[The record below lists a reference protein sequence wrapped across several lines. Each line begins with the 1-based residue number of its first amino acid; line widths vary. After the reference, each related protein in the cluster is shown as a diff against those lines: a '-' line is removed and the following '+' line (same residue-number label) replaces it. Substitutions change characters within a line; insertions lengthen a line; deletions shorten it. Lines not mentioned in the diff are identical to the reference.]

1 MMTLTKKQKVILDD
15 VTAKIM
21 RHFGKSVEDATENMI
36 YKACALTVRDEIMK
50 KWQYSHAKVKEMK
63 AKKLYYLSSE
73 FLMGRLWGTNMLNLA
88 MTNDF
93 VAVLKYLGIDINSVE
108 NKEADA
114 GLGNGGLG
122 RLAACF
128 IDSLTTLDLPAYGST
143 IRYEFGLFRQKIVN
157 GYQFEQPDSW
167 LDNGYVWEVERPEEQ
182 VEVRFGGKVYTDWHD
197 GRFSFRYENSH
208 TVLAV
213 PYDVPICG
221 YNSKMIN
228 KLRLWS
234 AKAPSD
240 LNMKFFNEGQYKRAT
255 EEKDMAEV
263 ISKVLYPEDNHTEG
277 KMLRLR
283 QQYFLVSAT
292 IQWIIKDFKH
302 FHGTD
307 WSIFP
312 EKIAIH
318 VNDTHPALGIPE
330 LMRILMDEEGL
341 GWDEAWDITCK
352 TFAYTNHTV
361 MSEALEKWPIDIF
374 EPILPRIY
382 MIVAEINNRLMAKL
396 EKIYP
401 GDRGKHEYM
410 AVINNGCV
418 SMANLC
424 LATCHAI
431 NGVSKLH
438 TDILINDIFADY
450 YRIDPSRFFAI
461 TNGITFRRWI
471 MYANPA
477 LTDLITETIGK
488 KWLSD
493 ANELKNLVPYSTD
506 KAFCEK
512 FAAIKL
518 ENKKKL
524 AEYIKEANGIDV
536 DVNSIFDVQVKRLHE
551 YKRQLLNAIH
561 IMYLYN
567 KLLENPNM
575 DFVPR
580 TFIFG
585 AKAAPGYH
593 RAKLIIKLINSIA
606 DLVNNDERINGK
618 IKVVFI
624 ENYCVTLAEKII
636 VAADVSEQ
644 ISTAGKEASGTG
656 NMKFMLNGALTIGT
670 FDGANVE
677 MSEQVGKENMYIF
690 GLSAAEVD
698 ERYRHQTGEP
708 QAIYEKNMPLKKVLD
723 QLIDG
728 TLEPEHAS
736 LFKEIY
742 HSLIFGDYGIADPY
756 MVLRDFDAYVNAH
769 DALARDYQ
777 NRSLWLEKAVKNTA
791 MSAFFSSDRTINE
804 YNEKIWHLD
813 AIK

>member
-1 MMTLTKKQKVILDD
+1 MLTKKQKTILDD
-15 VTAKIM
+15 ITTKVM
-21 RHFGKSVEDATENMI
+21 RMYGKSIEDATENII

-50 KWQYSHAKVKEMK
+50 KWQYSHAKVKQIK

-73 FLMGRLWGTNMLNLA
+73 FLMGRLWGTNMLNLE
-88 MTNDF
+88 MTKDYA
-93 VAVLKYLGIDINSVE
+93 AVLKHLGIDINAIE
-108 NKEADA
+108 DKEADA

-128 IDSLTTLDLPAYGST
+128 LDSLTTLDLPAYGST
-143 IRYEFGLFRQKIVN
+143 IRYEFGFFRQKIVN
-157 GYQFEQPDSW
+157 GYQFEQPDAW
-167 LDNGYVWEVERPEEQ
+167 LDNGYVWEVERPEET
-182 VEVRFGGKVYTDWHD
+182 VEVRFGGKVYTDWND
-197 GRFSFRYENSH
+197 ERFSFRYENSH

-221 YNSKMIN
+221 YDSKIIN

-263 ISKVLYPEDNHTEG
+263 ISKVLYPEDNHAEG

-292 IQWIIKDFKH
+292 IQWILKDFKH
-302 FHGTD
+302 FHGTAWD
-307 WSIFP
+307 IFP

-318 VNDTHPALGIPE
+318 INDTHPTLAIPE

-341 GWDEAWDITCK
+341 GWDQAWDITTK

-361 MSEALEKWPIDIF
+361 MAEALEKWPIDIF

-382 MIVAEINNRLMAKL
+382 MIIAEINNRLLYKL
-396 EKIYP
+396 NEIYP
-401 GDRGKHEYM
+401 GDRAKIDYM
-410 AVINNGCV
+410 SIISNGVV

-424 LATCHAI
+424 LATCHAV

-438 TDILINDIFADY
+438 TDILTGDIFRDY
-450 YRIDPSRFFAI
+450 YNINPSGFHAI

-471 MYANPA
+471 MHANPA
-477 LTDLITETIGK
+477 LADLITQTIGK
-488 KWLSD
+488 GWLKD
-493 ANELKNLVPYSTD
+493 ENELKKLAEYATD
-506 KAFCEK
+506 DAFCEK
-512 FAAIKL
+512 FYKIKL
-518 ENKKKL
+518 ENKKAL
-524 AEYIKEANGIDV
+524 AEYIKEHNGIEI

-551 YKRQLLNAIH
+551 YKRQLLNALH

-567 KLLENPNM
+567 KLLENPDM
-575 DFVPR
+575 DFTPH

-585 AKAAPGYH
+585 AKVAPGYH

-606 DLVNNDERINGK
+606 DRVNNDPRIGGK

-636 VAADVSEQ
+636 IAADVSEQ

-677 MSEQVGKENMYIF
+677 MSEQVGRENMYIF
-690 GLSAAEVD
+690 GLSADEVAEKY
-698 ERYRHQTGEP
+698 RYQTGEP
-708 QAIYEKNMPLKKVLD
+708 QKIYESNMPLKRVLD

-728 TLEPEHAS
+728 TLEPEHAG

-756 MVLRDFDAYVNAH
+756 MVLRDFDAYKDAH
-769 DALARDYQ
+769 ANLEADFK
-777 NRSLWLEKAVKNTA
+777 NRKLWLEKAVKNTSMA
-791 MSAFFSSDRTINE
+791 AFFSSDRTIIE
-804 YNEKIWHLD
+804 YNEKIWHLP
-813 AIK
+813 AID